1 VLSLSPIKILIV
13 LVVAMIL
20 LGPDKVPQ
28 VARQIGGAWRAFRS
42 FHERVEHEV
51 RQNMPDLPSTHE
63 IARIARSPVAFLNKM
78 ADLSPTL
85 DPAVPDP
92 GAAAASNG
100 EAWPADPSAAAAT
113 PDTSSGAT
121 AHLASPPP
129 GPLPDEAAARPDP
142 APSGPSPHRRPTSAA
157 DEPVA
162 LRTPGPVTSGVPSV
176 SEDPSMN

>member
-1 VLSLSPIKILIV
+1 MLSLSPIKILIV

-28 VARQIGGAWRAFRS
+28 VARQIGGAWRAFRG

-51 RQNMPDLPSTHE
+51 RQNMPDLPSTNE
-63 IARIARSPVAFLNKM
+63 IARLARSPVAFLNKM

-92 GAAAASNG
+92 GAPAPSTQ

-113 PDTSSGAT
+113 PDTASGST
-121 AHLASPPP
+121 SQLASPPP
-129 GPLPDEAAARPDP
+129 GPPAPGPPAVADPASPSPHEHP
-142 APSGPSPHRRPTSAA
+142 APSAG
-157 DEPVA
+157 
-162 LRTPGPVTSGVPSV
+162 GPVTPSRVGPIPSGVPSV